1 MKLVLALGSGPTT
14 AVELAA
20 RTRQPLPLVRRHLD
34 ELATRGTAARSGD
47 HWQLRVS
54 LAEAV
59 SRQFGHSRGGGPE
72 LDQPCHPE
80 TARRAKE
87 TR

>member
-34 ELATRGTAARSGD
+34 ELVTRGTAARSGD
-47 HWQLRVS
+47 HWQLRVT

-59 SRQFGHSRGGGPE
+59 SRQFGHNSGGEPA
-72 LDQPCHPE
+72 LDQACHPE
-80 TARRAKE
+80 TARPAKE
-87 TR
+87 TQ